1 MNITDSPSASLQII
15 SLQGDGRLLGLLSQE
30 RGSFQHRLTRLPSRV
45 EAKSHGISAELG
57 NGKVR
62 KSINSG
68 GRFARFQTLES
79 TMKALVVAII
89 LLALSR
95 ASAGD
100 ASLESL
106 PKPEEV
112 FTIACEPGSKQLAA
126 YFSAAS
132 LLKAL

>member
-1 MNITDSPSASLQII
+1 
-15 SLQGDGRLLGLLSQE
+15 
-30 RGSFQHRLTRLPSRV
+30 
-45 EAKSHGISAELG
+45 
-57 NGKVR
+57 
-62 KSINSG
+62 
-68 GRFARFQTLES
+68 
-79 TMKALVVAII
+79 MKALVVAII

-132 LLKAL
+132 LLKALPEFRKGKAEIKSGAKRVWQSGVIVLKDKRVLFWSTCRTNFIHIHTADDTVSFIRDDGKDNL